1 MVGGWGTFSPSSDGA
16 EETFPPLLGGG
27 RRRANVGRG
36 EDKNLN
42 EKKKIR
48 NCLVFLS
55 SYWKCKDINDHDLV
69 KEKAR

>member
-16 EETFPPLLGGG
+16 EETFPPLLRGA

-42 EKKKIR
+42 ENKKNPKLFGIFVQ
-48 NCLVFLS
+48 LLGM
-55 SYWKCKDINDHDLV
+55 
-69 KEKAR
+69 

>member
-42 EKKKIR
+42 ENKKIR
-48 NCLVFLS
+48 NWYFCPV
-55 SYWKCKDINDHDLV
+55 IGNV
-69 KEKAR
+69 KISMIMIW